1 MGNCGTRS
9 SATDNV
15 EDIKQYPDMT
25 FEQLDQFQM
34 DICKNF
40 AKYTTK
46 YPDILK
52 SPLHC
57 VSTDPSFD
65 QISNHDIPCDIPSAR
80 SVTPSVTGRPKSY
93 IKCPS
98 LDGSRMNGSSSPI
111 SYRGG
116 GGGSI
121 SSERRHQLE
130 QRPNSASHLMKYGLS
145 NVNNSCHSPSAN
157 SVCHTSDRRASPT
170 VKQMQLRALNNNN
183 INCNSEKNVQR
194 LNSKPVQQ
202 KYLVHHNHSKTV
214 SKYFVAIFDYKARS
228 DEDLTVHK
236 GDVVIIL
243 DRSDSDWWLVEN
255 ASNHSHGFVPS
266 AYLAE
271 EDSIEVFDFK
281 DDRWYFRE
289 ISRKDAERLL
299 VQQGNPIGTFL
310 VRPSETT
317 NDQSTELRYIT
328 ALSRE

>member
-9 SATDNV
+9 SATDDV

-121 SSERRHQLE
+121 GSERRHQLE

-145 NVNNSCHSPSAN
+145 NINNSCHSPSAN

-170 VKQMQLRALNNNN
+170 VKQMQLRTLNNNN
-183 INCNSEKNVQR
+183 INSNSEKNVQR

-243 DRSDSDWWLVEN
+243 DRRLVKSGIFN
-255 ASNHSHGFVPS
+255 CNFSF
-266 AYLAE
+266 
-271 EDSIEVFDFK
+271 
-281 DDRWYFRE
+281 
-289 ISRKDAERLL
+289 
-299 VQQGNPIGTFL
+299 T
-310 VRPSETT
+310 
-317 NDQSTELRYIT
+317 
-328 ALSRE
+328 